1 MEDQGL
7 KSPQTFAV
15 KIVFFFDRRENMIDA
30 LSSEFEYVN
39 SQQLTELSK
48 TKMNEFIFRND
59 WLSHSR

>member
-7 KSPQTFAV
+7 KSPQTCGEDY
-15 KIVFFFDRRENMIDA
+15 FFFDRRENMIDA